1 MRNFL
6 SILLTLSIIFSCIA
20 YSTALVSAVES
31 NKNEITDD
39 ELKQAE
45 IEEDK
50 TIADYSKSLNMLKST
65 NSSSDLVSVN
75 GYWKYRKI
83 DDTRAEITDYL
94 GNNSS
99 IVIPENIDGYKITKI
114 SAAAFFNRTRLT
126 DISIS
131 SNVEEIGWWA
141 FYGCTGLK
149 NIYFSEGLK
158 TICYG
163 AFMNCSALKSVSV
176 PMSIDKIGADC
187 FVYSCKTTVDVTDS
201 TGGKKISTQKYTKKT
216 DFEISGYSGTYA
228 QKFAKD
234 ENIKFSSKG
243 TVKFGDVNRDGKLSD
258 SDITLLNNY
267 INGKSS
273 LNSIQK
279 RNADVDYN
287 GKINS
292 TDTNIIKKCISNDYS
307 LKAMPAVK
315 SQYQS
320 ENYLYGKSIYCDGDS
335 IARGT
340 GTNIQGN
347 SYYSYCNFIADANN
361 MKLTQKAVPGTTL
374 AVQDD
379 KTGNDKSITERV
391 LEMKGKYDFILLEG
405 GYNDLFQKISM
416 GAVTNSNNKSGNYD
430 KYTTAGA
437 VETICYFL
445 KKNYSDTPTL
455 FVLCQQRNDYSNI
468 SAYWNVIKSALKK
481 WNIPYIDISEET
493 EFSNINETI
502 SNQYF
507 RYTEKDGKGDG
518 THPLKYAHEKIFTP
532 IIQEKMN
539 NIVSKSETVSA
550 EDTSVILGKG
560 ESYKITAKSDC
571 SNKNLNCRW
580 TSENPSVVSV
590 KEDGTAT
597 ANTTGT
603 AVLKLCSQNNK
614 VAKCK
619 VTVKS
624 APSSIKLSL
633 SSLTLGNGESYI
645 VSESTN
651 SGSYAKNFT
660 WSSSDTGVATVEK
673 TEKNKAKITAKRKG
687 TATITVKTYNGKTA
701 TCKVTVKSAPSSVQL
716 STNSLTLGSGESF
729 EISEYTN
736 SGSYAKNFNLRS
748 SDANV
753 ATVEK
758 TVANKAKITAKN
770 GGTAT
775 ITVKTYNGKT
785 ATCKVTV
792 KNAPKSVNLSADNV
806 ILGKGENITIYQY
819 SDSNSYARN
828 FTWSSSNTNVATV
841 EKTVANK
848 AKITAKCNGTATI
861 TIKTYNGKTAYCKVT
876 VKNAPSSVTLSAQN
890 VTLGAGSEYILSEST
905 NNGSYANAVNLQWS
919 SSNTSV
925 AAVAKTTGNKAKI
938 TAKKSGTAVITIKT
952 YNGKTA
958 TCKVKVK

>member
-6 SILLTLSIIFSCIA
+6 SIMLAVSIIFSCFACSAI
-20 YSTALVSAVES
+20 TVSAVETNS
-31 NKNEITDD
+31 DEITDY
-39 ELKQAE
+39 ELSQSE

-50 TIADYSKSLNMLKST
+50 TIADYSKSLNMLKSE
-65 NSSSDLVSVN
+65 NSSSDLISLN

-83 DDTRAEITDYL
+83 DNERAEIKDYL

-99 IVIPENIDGYKITKI
+99 VDIPKNIDGYKITKI
-114 SAAAFFNRTRLT
+114 SAAAFFNRTGLT
-126 DISIS
+126 DITIPST
-131 SNVEEIGWWA
+131 VEEIGWWA
-141 FYGCTGLK
+141 FYGCSGLK
-149 NIYFSEGLK
+149 NVDLNESLK

-187 FVYSCKTTVDVTDS
+187 FVYSCKTTVNVTDT
-201 TGGKKISTQKYTKKT
+201 TGGKEISTQKYSKKS
-216 DFEISGYSGTYA
+216 DFEIIGYSGTYA
-228 QKFAKD
+228 QKYAKD
-234 ENIKFSSKG
+234 ENIKFTSKG
-243 TVKFGDVNRDGKLSD
+243 TVKFGDVNCDGKLSS
-258 SDITLLNNY
+258 SDIALLDKY
-267 INGKSS
+267 IKGTASF
-273 LNSIQK
+273 NSIQK

-292 TDTNIIKKCISNDYS
+292 SDTNIIKKCISNDYS

-315 SQYQS
+315 SRYQS

-340 GTNIQGN
+340 GTNIQEN

-445 KKNYSDTPTL
+445 KKNYPDTPTL
-455 FVLCQQRNDYSNI
+455 FVLCQQRNEFSNI

-493 EFSNINETI
+493 EFSNINVTI

-539 NIVSKSETVSA
+539 NIISKNEKVSA
-550 EDTSVILGKG
+550 EASSVILGKG
-560 ESYKITAKSDC
+560 ESYKISAKSDC
-571 SNKNLNCRW
+571 SKINLNCRW
-580 TSENPSVVSV
+580 NSENPSVVSV
-590 KEDGTAT
+590 KEDGTAQ
-597 ANTTGT
+597 AKTTGT

-614 VAKCK
+614 VAKCN

-645 VSESTN
+645 ISESTN

-660 WSSSDTGVATVEK
+660 WSSSNTGVATVVK
-673 TEKNKAKITAKRKG
+673 TEKNKAKITAKGNG

-701 TCKVTVKSAPSSVQL
+701 S
-716 STNSLTLGSGESF
+716 
-729 EISEYTN
+729 
-736 SGSYAKNFNLRS
+736 
-748 SDANV
+748 
-753 ATVEK
+753 
-758 TVANKAKITAKN
+758 
-770 GGTAT
+770 
-775 ITVKTYNGKT
+775 
-785 ATCKVTV
+785 CKVTV
-792 KNAPKSVNLSADNV
+792 KNAPKSVKLSAGNV

-819 SDSNSYARN
+819 SESNSYARN

-848 AKITAKCNGTATI
+848 AKITAKGNGTATI
-861 TIKTYNGKTAYCKVT
+861 TVKTFNGKTASCKVT
-876 VKNAPSSVTLSAQN
+876 VKNAPSSVTLNAQN
-890 VTLGAGSEYILSEST
+890 ISLKTGSEYIISEST
-905 NNGSYANAVNLQWS
+905 NSGSYANAVNLKWS

-925 AAVAKTTGNKAKI
+925 AAVTKTTGNKAKI
-938 TAKKSGTAVITIKT
+938 NAKKRGTAVITIKT

-958 TCKVKVK
+958 TCKVTVK

>member
-6 SILLTLSIIFSCIA
+6 SIMLSVLIIFSCIA
-20 YSTALVSAVES
+20 CSAISVSAIET
-31 NKNEITDD
+31 NKNEITDY
-39 ELKQAE
+39 ELSQSE
-45 IEEDK
+45 IEEDR
-50 TIADYSKSLNMLKST
+50 TIEDYLKSLNMLKST
-65 NSSSDLVSVN
+65 NSNSDLVSVN

-83 DDTRAEITDYL
+83 DDERAEIKDYL

-99 IVIPENIDGYKITKI
+99 INIPENIDGYKITKI
-114 SAAAFFNRTRLT
+114 SAAAFFSRTQLT
-126 DISIS
+126 DITIPST
-131 SNVEEIGWWA
+131 VEEIGWWA
-141 FYGCTGLK
+141 FYGCSGLK
-149 NIYFSEGLK
+149 NVYLNEGLK

-163 AFMNCSALKSVSV
+163 AFMNCSALKSVSI
-176 PMSIDKIGADC
+176 PMSIDKIGGDS

-201 TGGKKISTQKYTKKT
+201 TSGKKISTQKYTKKS
-216 DFEISGYSGTYA
+216 DFEIIGYSGTYA
-228 QKFAKD
+228 QKYAKD
-234 ENIKFSSKG
+234 ENIKFTSKG
-243 TVKFGDVNRDGKLSD
+243 TVKFGDVDCDGKLSS
-258 SDITLLNNY
+258 SDTALLDKY
-267 INGKSS
+267 IKGTASF
-273 LNSIQK
+273 NSIQK

-307 LKAMPAVK
+307 LKAIPAVK

-320 ENYLYGKSIYCDGDS
+320 ENYLYGKAIYCDGDS

-405 GYNDLFQKISM
+405 GYNDLFQKIQI
-416 GAVTNSNNKSGNYD
+416 GTVTDSNNKSGNYD

-445 KKNYSDTPTL
+445 KKNYPDTPTL
-455 FVLCQQRNDYSNI
+455 FVLCQQRNDISNI
-468 SAYWNVIKSALKK
+468 SEYWNVIKSALDK

-539 NIVSKSETVSA
+539 KIVSENETVSA
-550 EDTSVILGKG
+550 EASSVILGKG
-560 ESYKITAKSDC
+560 ESYKISAKSDC

-614 VAKCK
+614 VAKCN

-645 VSESTN
+645 ISESTN

-660 WSSSDTGVATVEK
+660 WSSSNTSVATVEK
-673 TEKNKAKITAKRKG
+673 TEKNKAKITAKGNG
-687 TATITVKTYNGKTA
+687 TATIKVKTYNGKTA

-716 STNSLTLGSGESF
+716 STNSVTLGSGESF

-736 SGSYAKNFNLRS
+736 SGSYAKNFTFTS
-748 SDANV
+748 SDTNV

-770 GGTAT
+770 SGTAT

-806 ILGKGENITIYQY
+806 ILGKGETITIYQY
-819 SDSNSYARN
+819 SESNSYARN

-848 AKITAKCNGTATI
+848 AKITAKNNGTATI
-861 TIKTYNGKTAYCKVT
+861 TIKTYNGKTASCKVT
-876 VKNAPSSVTLSAQN
+876 VKNAPSSVTLNVQN
-890 VTLGAGSEYILSEST
+890 VSLKAGSEYIISEST
-905 NNGSYANAVNLQWS
+905 NSGSYANAVNLQWS

-925 AAVAKTTGNKAKI
+925 ATVVKTTGNKAKI

-958 TCKVKVK
+958 TCKVTVK

>member
-1 MRNFL
+1 MRKFL
-6 SILLTLSIIFSCIA
+6 SIMLTVAIIFSCVS
-20 YSTALVSAVES
+20 YSASAVSGAET
-31 NKNEITDD
+31 NNIEITED
-39 ELKQAE
+39 ELSQAE
-45 IEEDK
+45 TEEDK

-75 GYWKYRKI
+75 GFWKYRII
-83 DDTRAEITDYL
+83 DDECAEITDYL

-114 SAAAFFNRTRLT
+114 SAAAFFNRTGLT
-126 DISIS
+126 DISIPS
-131 SNVEEIGWWA
+131 TVEEIGWWA

-149 NIYFSEGLK
+149 NIYLNEGLK

-163 AFMNCSALKSVSV
+163 AFMNCSELKSVSV

-201 TGGKKISTQKYTKKT
+201 TSGKKISTQNYTKKS
-216 DFEISGYSGTYA
+216 DFVISGYSGTYA
-228 QKFAKD
+228 QKYAKD
-234 ENIKFSSKG
+234 ENIKFTSKG
-243 TVKFGDVNRDGKLSD
+243 TVKFGDVNCDGKLSE
-258 SDITLLNNY
+258 SDTVLLDKY
-267 INGKSS
+267 IKGTVSFS
-273 LNSIQK
+273 SIQK

-292 TDTNIIKKCISNDYS
+292 TDTSIIKKCISNDYS

-315 SQYQS
+315 SQYLS

-340 GTNIQGN
+340 GTNILGN

-405 GYNDLFQKISM
+405 GYNDLFQNIPV
-416 GAVTNSNNKSGNYD
+416 GTVTDSNNKSGNYD

-455 FVLCQQRNDYSNI
+455 FIVCQQRNDLSNT

-539 NIVSKSETVSA
+539 NIISEKETVSA
-550 EDTSVILGKG
+550 EDSSVILGKG
-560 ESYKITAKSDC
+560 ESYKISAKSDC
-571 SNKNLNCRW
+571 SNINLSCRW
-580 TSENPSVVSV
+580 TSGNPSVVSV

-603 AVLKLCSQNNK
+603 AELKLCSQNNR

-645 VSESTN
+645 ISESTN

-660 WSSSDTGVATVEK
+660 WSSSNTSVATVEK
-673 TEKNKAKITAKRKG
+673 TEKNKAKITAKGNG
-687 TATITVKTYNGKTA
+687 TATITVRTYNEKTA
-701 TCKVTVKSAPSSVQL
+701 TCKVTVKSAPSSIQL
-716 STNSLTLGSGESF
+716 STNSLMLGIGESF
-729 EISEYTN
+729 EISECTN
-736 SGSYAKNFNLRS
+736 SGSYAK
-748 SDANV
+748 
-753 ATVEK
+753 
-758 TVANKAKITAKN
+758 
-770 GGTAT
+770 
-775 ITVKTYNGKT
+775 
-785 ATCKVTV
+785 
-792 KNAPKSVNLSADNV
+792 
-806 ILGKGENITIYQY
+806 
-819 SDSNSYARN
+819 N

-848 AKITAKCNGTATI
+848 AKITAKNNGSATITVKTYNGKTATCKITVKNAPKSVNLSVDNVILGKGEAITIYQYSESNSYARNFTWSSSNTSVATVEKTVANKAKITAKNNGTATI
-861 TIKTYNGKTAYCKVT
+861 TIKTYNGKTATCKVT
-876 VKNAPSSVTLSAQN
+876 VKNAPSSVALSAQN
-890 VTLGAGSEYILSEST
+890 VTLNAGSEYIISEST
-905 NNGSYANAVNLQWS
+905 NNGSYANAGNLQWS
-919 SSNTSV
+919 SSNASV
-925 AAVAKTTGNKAKI
+925 ATVTKTTGNKAKI

-958 TCKVKVK
+958 TCKITVK

>member
-6 SILLTLSIIFSCIA
+6 SIMLAVSILFSCITCSA
-20 YSTALVSAVES
+20 IAVSAVET
-31 NKNEITDD
+31 NINEITDY
-39 ELKQAE
+39 ELSQSE

-50 TIADYSKSLNMLKST
+50 TIADYSKSLNMLKSA
-65 NSSSDLVSVN
+65 NSSSDLISLN

-83 DDTRAEITDYL
+83 DNERAEIKDYL

-99 IVIPENIDGYKITKI
+99 VDIPENIDGYKITKI
-114 SAAAFFNRTRLT
+114 SAAAFFNRTGLT
-126 DISIS
+126 DITIS
-131 SNVEEIGWWA
+131 STVEEIGWWA
-141 FYGCTGLK
+141 FYGCSGLK
-149 NIYFSEGLK
+149 NVYLNEGLK

-176 PMSIDKIGADC
+176 PMSIDKIEADC
-187 FVYSCKTTVDVTDS
+187 FVYSCKTTVNVTDS
-201 TGGKKISTQKYTKKT
+201 TSGKKISTQKYSKKS
-216 DFEISGYSGTYA
+216 DFEIIGYGGTYA
-228 QKFAKD
+228 QKYAKD
-234 ENIKFSSKG
+234 ENIKFTSKG
-243 TVKFGDVNRDGKLSD
+243 TVKFGDVNCDGKLSS
-258 SDITLLNNY
+258 SDTALLDKY
-267 INGKSS
+267 IKGTASF
-273 LNSIQK
+273 NSIQK

-292 TDTNIIKKCISNDYS
+292 SDTNIIKKCISNDYS

-315 SQYQS
+315 SRYQS

-347 SYYSYCNFIADANN
+347 SYYSYCNFIADANS

-379 KTGNDKSITERV
+379 KTGNEKSITERV
-391 LEMKGKYDFILLEG
+391 LEMKGSYDFILLEG
-405 GYNDLFQKISM
+405 GYNDLFQKISI
-416 GAVTNSNNKSGNYD
+416 GEVTNSNNKSGNYD

-445 KKNYSDTPTL
+445 KKNYPDTPTL
-455 FVLCQQRNDYSNI
+455 FVLCQQRNDFSNI

-493 EFSNINETI
+493 EYSNINDTI
-502 SNQYF
+502 NNQYF
-507 RYTEKDGKGDG
+507 RYTEKDEKGDG

-532 IIQEKMN
+532 IIQERMN
-539 NIVSKSETVSA
+539 NIVSKNETVSA
-550 EDTSVILGKG
+550 EASSVILGKG
-560 ESYKITAKSDC
+560 ESYKISAKSDC
-571 SNKNLNCRW
+571 SNINLNCRW

-590 KEDGTAT
+590 KEDGTAQ

-614 VAKCK
+614 VAKCN
-619 VTVKS
+619 VTVKP

-645 VSESTN
+645 ISESTN
-651 SGSYAKNFT
+651 NGSYAKNFT
-660 WSSSDTGVATVEK
+660 WSSSNTGVATVAK
-673 TEKNKAKITAKRKG
+673 TEKNKAKITAKGNG

-701 TCKVTVKSAPSSVQL
+701 KCT
-716 STNSLTLGSGESF
+716 
-729 EISEYTN
+729 
-736 SGSYAKNFNLRS
+736 
-748 SDANV
+748 
-753 ATVEK
+753 
-758 TVANKAKITAKN
+758 
-770 GGTAT
+770 
-775 ITVKTYNGKT
+775 
-785 ATCKVTV
+785 VTV
-792 KNAPKSVNLSADNV
+792 KNAPKSVKLSADNV

-819 SDSNSYARN
+819 SESNAYARN

-848 AKITAKCNGTATI
+848 AKITAKGNGTATI
-861 TIKTYNGKTAYCKVT
+861 TIKTYNGKTASCKVT

-890 VTLGAGSEYILSEST
+890 VSLKAGSEFIISEST
-905 NNGSYANAVNLQWS
+905 NSGSYANAVNLQWS

-925 AAVAKTTGNKAKI
+925 ATVTKTTGNKAKI
-938 TAKKSGTAVITIKT
+938 TARKSGTAVITIKT

-958 TCKVKVK
+958 TCKVTVK